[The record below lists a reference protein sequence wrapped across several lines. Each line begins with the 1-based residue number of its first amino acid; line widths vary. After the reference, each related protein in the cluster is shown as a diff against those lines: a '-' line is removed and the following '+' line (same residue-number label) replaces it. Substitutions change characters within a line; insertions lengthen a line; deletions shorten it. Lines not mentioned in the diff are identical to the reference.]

1 MQAARIFF
9 REKISLIG
17 SAMQTD
23 SASTNNGML
32 AFEAALTASEK
43 DPNSKEVEDLLLK
56 AANLGLPVAVL
67 ELIWYYQRNGIVNQ
81 ETKWIDRLKMIA
93 ENGDAASFYF
103 LYLALRSQLP
113 LEGVSKDAVEQWNSA
128 RLDLQKRYLRQG
140 ARRGVPEAQTDLA
153 ISFLRENDTAA
164 DFNSF
169 EYWINEA
176 VSQGFVPAVCCYVEE
191 LLKRRRPVP
200 DWLKKRLR
208 EAVAASDR
216 AARLVARL

>member
-1 MQAARIFF
+1 
-9 REKISLIG
+9 
-17 SAMQTD
+17 MQTD

-81 ETKWIDRLKMIA
+81 ETRWIDRLKMIA

-113 LEGVSKDAVEQWNSA
+113 LEGVSK
-128 RLDLQKRYLRQG
+128 
-140 ARRGVPEAQTDLA
+140 
-153 ISFLRENDTAA
+153 
-164 DFNSF
+164 
-169 EYWINEA
+169 
-176 VSQGFVPAVCCYVEE
+176 VSLSG
-191 LLKRRRPVP
+191 
-200 DWLKKRLR
+200 
-208 EAVAASDR
+208 
-216 AARLVARL
+216 